1 MLRNIRKSIHKLKEE
16 HQLINS
22 HIGTY
27 YDESAEDDYLDFFT
41 RVITSLLHGE
51 RSSIYINDPQN
62 ETVWFEVGTGAER
75 KHVSKHIEG
84 SMVGRAIASGKAEI
98 NNDMD
103 AQEGTR
109 NAICV
114 PVKSM
119 DKKQVTGVIQ
129 VVNKENKESFN
140 EEDQKWL
147 EDIAHNIQFNI
158 EHISLHQGSLNISDK
173 ILESSNKLLSMLA
186 LLFMLTVGGFTLFLL
201 ALWLVAG

>member
-1 MLRNIRKSIHKLKEE
+1 MLKNIRKSIHKLKEE

-75 KHVSKHIEG
+75 KHVSEHKED

-103 AQEGTR
+103 TQEGTR

-158 EHISLHQGSLNISDK
+158 EHISLHQGSLSLSDK
-173 ILESSNKLLSMLA
+173 ILETSNKLLTMLA
-186 LLFMLTVGGFTLFLL
+186 VLFLLLVGGFTLFLL
-201 ALWLVAG
+201 ILWLAT

>member
-1 MLRNIRKSIHKLKEE
+1 MLKKIRESLHKLKEE

-22 HIGTY
+22 QMETY
-27 YDESAEDDYLDFFT
+27 YSKSAEDNYLDFFT
-41 RVITSLLHGE
+41 RVITRLVHGE
-51 RSSIYINDPQN
+51 RSNIYINNPLD
-62 ETVWFEVGTGAER
+62 ETIWFEVGTGTNR
-75 KHVSKHIEG
+75 NHMTVPKEG
-84 SMVGRAIASGKAEI
+84 TMVGGVIASGEVEI

-103 AQEGTR
+103 AQEGVR

-129 VVNKENKESFN
+129 VVNKENGESFN

-158 EHISLHQGSLNISDK
+158 EHISLHQGSLSITDK
-173 ILESSNKLLSMLA
+173 VLEITGKVFTLLAA
-186 LLFMLTVGGFTLFLL
+186 LFLFAVVGVTLFLVVQLL
-201 ALWLVAG
+201 AA